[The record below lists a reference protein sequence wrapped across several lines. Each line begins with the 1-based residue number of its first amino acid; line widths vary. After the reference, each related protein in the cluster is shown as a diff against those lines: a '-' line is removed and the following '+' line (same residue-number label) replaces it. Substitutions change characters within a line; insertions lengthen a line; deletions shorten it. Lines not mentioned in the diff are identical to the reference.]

1 MARIAVGGFQHETNT
16 FAPQRATWS
25 DFERADAWPGFIRGP
40 ELIEAVEGYNI
51 PIAGAVKT
59 LQELGHDLVPL
70 CWCSAP
76 PSSYVERDAYE
87 RVATAMIQDLADA
100 GPLNGIYLD
109 LHGAMVAEHHEDGE
123 GELLRRIRALVGRR
137 IAIVTSLDF
146 HTNLTPEMVE
156 HASAMIGY
164 RTYPH
169 IDMAATGSRAAELLD
184 RLIKDR
190 RPLHKAYRQVDFLM
204 PLVWQCTLAEPAK
217 GIFELL
223 AEIEAGADKS
233 GAPGA
238 SHNQGIVSITH
249 TPGFPPADI
258 KECGPALVVYGY
270 DKEAAEAAADR
281 LLAAIQAKEGDFAGR
296 LYTADEAVAEAL
308 RIARAASK
316 PVVLADIQDNPGA
329 GGTSDT
335 VGLLRALIAHKAKG
349 AVIGMMVDPEAAERA
364 AALGEGALL
373 DCGVG
378 AKIGYA
384 DETPIEAKWR
394 IMRLGSG
401 RFTGTGPMYGGAKF
415 NIGPMALITDEDSG
429 VSAVLAAKRI
439 QANDKEM
446 FRHVGVE
453 PAEVP
458 ILALKSTVHFRA
470 DFQPI
475 AEAVLVVQ
483 SPGAH
488 ITDPADLPYE
498 HLRPGI
504 RLRPKGPVHQSRS
517 TA

>member
-16 FAPQRATWS
+16 FAPQRATWA
-25 DFERADAWPGFIRGP
+25 DFERADAWPGFVRGA
-40 ELIEAVEGYNI
+40 ELIDAVEGFNI

-59 LQELGHDLVPL
+59 LQELRHELVPL

-76 PSSYVERDAYE
+76 PSSYVEREAYE
-87 RVATAMIQDLADA
+87 KVAAALLDDLTAGA
-100 GPLNGIYLD
+100 PLDGVYLD

-123 GELLRRIRALVGRR
+123 GELLRRIRALVGDKMP
-137 IAIVTSLDF
+137 IVTSLDY
-146 HTNLTPEMVE
+146 HTNLTPEMVQ

-169 IDMAATGSRAAELLD
+169 IDMADTGSRAAQLLD
-184 RLIKDR
+184 RLLKDR
-190 RPLHKAYRQVDFLM
+190 RPLYKAYRQIDFLI

-217 GIFELL
+217 GIFALIE
-223 AEIEAGADKS
+223 EIEQSSRRGGS
-233 GAPGA
+233 QGGSPGG

-258 KECGPALVVYGY
+258 AQCGPALVVYGL
-270 DKEAAEAAADR
+270 DRDAAEAAADR
-281 LLAAIQAKEGDFAGR
+281 IAAAIRDREAGFAGK
-296 LYTADEAVAEAL
+296 LYTPDEAVIEAL
-308 RIARAASK
+308 RIAERATK
-316 PVVLADIQDNPGA
+316 PVLLADIQDNPGA

-335 VGLLRALIAHKAKG
+335 VGLLRALIVHRATG
-349 AVIGMMVDPEAAERA
+349 AVIGMIVDPEAAEA
-364 AALGEGALL
+364 ATAAGEGARLE
-373 DCGVG
+373 GGIG
-378 AKIGYA
+378 AKVGYA
-384 DETPIEAKWR
+384 GETPVEADWR
-394 IMRLGSG
+394 IVRLGTG

-415 NIGPMALITDEDSG
+415 QIGPMALLTDEASG

-439 QANDKEM
+439 QAVDQEM

-470 DFQPI
+470 HFQPI
-475 AEAVLVVQ
+475 AETILCVQ

-488 ITDPADLPYE
+488 VSDPTELPYR

-504 RLRPKGPVHQSRS
+504 RLRPMGLARE
-517 TA
+517 